1 MKHMIFLASLLAG
14 SAISTFATTITPGAS
29 PINVEIASIPIGVP
43 DATLTAILLGIGLIC
58 LWLFGRLSHRA
69 AVRARKSQRK

>member
-1 MKHMIFLASLLAG
+1 
-14 SAISTFATTITPGAS
+14 
-29 PINVEIASIPIGVP
+29 VEIASIPIGVP